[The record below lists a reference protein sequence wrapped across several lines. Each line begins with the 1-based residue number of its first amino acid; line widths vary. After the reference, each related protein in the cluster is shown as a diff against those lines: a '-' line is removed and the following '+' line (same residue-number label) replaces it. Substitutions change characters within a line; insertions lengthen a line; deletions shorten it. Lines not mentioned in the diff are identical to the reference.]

1 MAGCRQELHGV
12 WSKAH
17 ADLPA
22 LVQSMQ
28 PKIGALAKTAL
39 GIVASIGGGL
49 LRFLAS
55 FIIAGIL
62 MAFGQSGSRSSRAI
76 FERLVGTA
84 RGSAFASLATA
95 TIRAVAQGVLG
106 VAFIQALIV
115 GAALLVAGVPW
126 AGGWRC
132 SCWSSASPRCRR
144 CS

>member
-1 MAGCRQELHGV
+1 M

-28 PKIGALAKTAL
+28 PKIGELAKTAL

-49 LRFLAS
+49 LQFIAS

-62 MAFGQSGSRSSRAI
+62 MAFGQSGSRSSQAI
-76 FERLVGTA
+76 FARFVGTA

-126 AGGWRC
+126 RVCWRC